1 MPALASFYDHSS
13 LVSSLTY
20 GNGNTKSYVYDDQQR
35 IKQTYVDNTLTSQ
48 YNYDRLGNLVKY
60 SDAKTG
66 ITWNHEYD
74 LIGRATRSDASD
86 GRYIG
91 YTYDSF
97 NRLYTVK
104 ENVRGYELKTVYDYD
119 DQCNYSE
126 KSGLVTGLTM
136 NNCRQFVYSYDKLNR
151 LTSKT
156 LLKSYGVKTTYSYL
170 EGAGENT
177 TTALIKSVNNDGELL
192 EYAYDEN
199 GNITS
204 VKKNGALLESY
215 EYDALNQLTKV
226 TRGSEVYTYTYDNAG
241 NILSVKKNGA
251 VIKDYGYSDPEWK
264 DLLTSFNGQTITY
277 DAIGNPL
284 TYRDGMTMTWQSGR
298 QLASINKDG
307 LSATFAYDANGHRTQ
322 KTVNGVTTNYYWVGD
337 RLQYMATGDDM
348 YVFFYDDKG
357 TPYGVFTLID
367 GVQEHLFY
375 LYNAQGD
382 VIAIINDYAERV
394 VNYEYSAWG
403 ELLSVTGS
411 KADTVGMLNPFRY
424 RGYCYD
430 TETGFY
436 YVSSRYYDPEIGRW
450 INADTTDILS
460 LTYYHPGQ
468 YNLFSYCNNNPA
480 NDRDDDGQ
488 LSWLAKIA
496 IGAAAIAVGVGVTA
510 LTGGA
515 ALPALAAGVKAAC
528 VAGAISAGTRAT
540 TTAVRSAVS
549 GDSFYTVLQKSAN
562 AAVDGFADGFMA
574 GGIAAGASQVASG
587 GFKIAAKLGAKAG
600 KSSGIKLGNTKI
612 LSPDA
617 VWQKNNGGTLI
628 KIGKTFRIDVGS
640 NTLLHMH
647 LPKVSSHIQIGT
659 VLSAVYGGIYGGLK

>member
-20 GNGNTKSYVYDDQQR
+20 GNGSTKSYVYDDQQR
-35 IKQTYVDNTLTSQ
+35 IKQTYVDNTLTSL

-60 SDAKTG
+60 SDAKIG
-66 ITWNHEYD
+66 LTWSHEYD

-91 YTYDSF
+91 YNYDSF

-177 TTALIKSVNNDGELL
+177 TTALIKSINNDGELL
-192 EYAYDEN
+192 EYAYDQN

-204 VKKNGALLESY
+204 IKKNGALLESY

-226 TRGSEVYTYTYDNAG
+226 TRGSEVYTYAYDNAG
-241 NILSVKKNGA
+241 NILSVKKNGTA
-251 VIKDYGYSDPEWK
+251 IKTYGYSDPEWK

-337 RLQYMATGDDM
+337 RLQYMAIGDDM

-382 VIAIINDYAERV
+382 VIAIIDDYAERV

-411 KADTVGMLNPFRY
+411 KADTVGVINPFRY

-430 TETGFY
+430 TETGLY
-436 YVSSRYYDPEIGRW
+436 YLNSRYYDPITQRFLNG
-450 INADTTDILS
+450 DGYVST
-460 LTYYHPGQ
+460 GQ
-468 YNLFSYCNNNPA
+468 GVLGNNMFAYCGNNPMNNYDPYGEFA
-480 NDRDDDGQ
+480 
-488 LSWLAKIA
+488 LSA
-496 IGAAAIAVGVGVTA
+496 TA
-510 LTGGA
+510 CGLIF
-515 ALPALAAGVKAAC
+515 ALASTLT
-528 VAGAISAGTRAT
+528 AIVLVDSIAKNPP
-540 TTAVRSAVS
+540 VLPPISLPRSKGNDVTQPLPPLPKYLERS
-549 GDSFYTVLQKSAN
+549 DDSAN
-562 AAVDGFADGFMA
+562 AAPKVKVKEKDITLPLPPGT
-574 GGIAAGASQVASG
+574 I
-587 GFKIAAKLGAKAG
+587 IYRY
-600 KSSGIKLGNTKI
+600 
-612 LSPDA
+612 
-617 VWQKNNGGTLI
+617 GGTNPGNLTPREKDKYSGLSFSTKPMPGAAMTTIEQLNATGIVYAVQDGPTHVSVRPVGATMEDWINAGSGSIWTQAVKSVVI
-628 KIGKTFRIDVGS
+628 KWDGD
-640 NTLLHMH
+640 
-647 LPKVSSHIQIGT
+647 
-659 VLSAVYGGIYGGLK
+659 Y

>member
-20 GNGNTKSYVYDDQQR
+20 GNGSTKSYVYDDQQR
-35 IKQTYVDNTLTSQ
+35 IKQTYVDNTLTSL

-66 ITWNHEYD
+66 LTWNHEYD

-104 ENVRGYELKTVYDYD
+104 ENIRGYELKTVYDYD

-192 EYAYDEN
+192 EYAYDQN

-251 VIKDYGYSDPEWK
+251 VIKTYGYSDPEWK

-382 VIAIINDYAERV
+382 VIAIIDDYAERV

-411 KADTVGMLNPFRY
+411 KADTVGTLNPFRY

-430 TETGFY
+430 TETGLY
-436 YVSSRYYDPEIGRW
+436 YLNSRYYDPTTQRFVNEDSYASTGRGVLG
-450 INADTTDILS
+450 NNMFA
-460 LTYYHPGQ
+460 
-468 YNLFSYCNNNPA
+468 YCLNNPISLIDCTGA
-480 NDRDDDGQ
+480 CPHDGKFYNDGPFE
-488 LSWLAKIA
+488 
-496 IGAAAIAVGVGVTA
+496 G
-510 LTGGA
+510 
-515 ALPALAAGVKAAC
+515 
-528 VAGAISAGTRAT
+528 
-540 TTAVRSAVS
+540 
-549 GDSFYTVLQKSAN
+549 
-562 AAVDGFADGFMA
+562 
-574 GGIAAGASQVASG
+574 
-587 GFKIAAKLGAKAG
+587 
-600 KSSGIKLGNTKI
+600 
-612 LSPDA
+612 
-617 VWQKNNGGTLI
+617 
-628 KIGKTFRIDVGS
+628 
-640 NTLLHMH
+640 
-647 LPKVSSHIQIGT
+647 
-659 VLSAVYGGIYGGLK
+659 

>member
-1 MPALASFYDHSS
+1 MRDKTVPASKTRSPFSFGEGLPALASFYDHSS

-20 GNGNTKSYVYDDQQR
+20 GNGSTKSYVYDDQQR
-35 IKQTYVDNTLTSQ
+35 IKQTYVDNTLTSL

-136 NNCRQFVYSYDKLNR
+136 NNSRQFVYGYDKLNR

-156 LLKSYGVKTTYSYL
+156 LLKNTGFKTSYSYL

-192 EYAYDEN
+192 EYAYDQN

-241 NILSVKKNGA
+241 NILSVKKNGT

-284 TYRDGMTMTWQSGR
+284 TYR
-298 QLASINKDG
+298 
-307 LSATFAYDANGHRTQ
+307 
-322 KTVNGVTTNYYWVGD
+322 
-337 RLQYMATGDDM
+337 
-348 YVFFYDDKG
+348 
-357 TPYGVFTLID
+357 
-367 GVQEHLFY
+367 
-375 LYNAQGD
+375 
-382 VIAIINDYAERV
+382 
-394 VNYEYSAWG
+394 
-403 ELLSVTGS
+403 
-411 KADTVGMLNPFRY
+411 
-424 RGYCYD
+424 GYCYD

-436 YVSSRYYDPEIGRW
+436 YVSSRNYDPEVGRF
-450 INADTTDILS
+450 INAYTIDV
-460 LTYYHPGQ
+460 LTATP
-468 YNLFSYCNNNPA
+468 
-480 NDRDDDGQ
+480 
-488 LSWLAKIA
+488 
-496 IGAAAIAVGVGVTA
+496 TA
-510 LTGGA
+510 LTDKNLFAYCDNNPVIRADYDGDFWHIVVGTVVGGA
-515 ALPALAAGVKAAC
+515 INAVVKMTTNALEGKSLTNGLATAVLSCMASGALAATGVGIVGSIMGNAAISMAENATNQIIENKGFKKFDVGDMLIDGAVGAASGAIGGAGKGNKHLTKLGKQTVKRTYNEASHKGLKAGVKEATKAASYYAKNTNAYYIKYAQSLPYDFMSIAEASF
-528 VAGAISAGTRAT
+528 VAC
-540 TTAVRSAVS
+540 
-549 GDSFYTVLQKSAN
+549 
-562 AAVDGFADGFMA
+562 
-574 GGIAAGASQVASG
+574 
-587 GFKIAAKLGAKAG
+587 
-600 KSSGIKLGNTKI
+600 
-612 LSPDA
+612 SPM
-617 VWQKNNGGTLI
+617 K
-628 KIGKTFRIDVGS
+628 RRYR
-640 NTLLHMH
+640 
-647 LPKVSSHIQIGT
+647 GT
-659 VLSAVYGGIYGGLK
+659 VEW

>member
-20 GNGNTKSYVYDDQQR
+20 GNGSTKSYVYDDQQR
-35 IKQTYVDNTLTSQ
+35 IKQTYVDNTLTSL

-66 ITWNHEYD
+66 LTWNHEYD

-241 NILSVKKNGA
+241 NILSVKKNDT
-251 VIKDYGYSDPEWK
+251 VIKDYGYTDSEWK
-264 DLLTSFNGQTITY
+264 DLLTLFNGQTITY

-307 LSATFAYDANGHRTQ
+307 LSATFVYDANGHRTQ

-382 VIAIINDYAERV
+382 VIAIIDDYAERV

-411 KADTVGMLNPFRY
+411 KADTVGVINPFRY

-430 TETGFY
+430 TETGLY
-436 YVSSRYYDPEIGRW
+436 YLNSRYYDPVTQRFVNGDKYASSGTGIIGFNMFTYCLNDP
-450 INADTTDILS
+450 ILLADNS
-460 LTYYHPGQ
+460 
-468 YNLFSYCNNNPA
+468 
-480 NDRDDDGQ
+480 
-488 LSWLAKIA
+488 
-496 IGAAAIAVGVGVTA
+496 
-510 LTGGA
+510 
-515 ALPALAAGVKAAC
+515 
-528 VAGAISAGTRAT
+528 GTRPD
-540 TTAVRSAVS
+540 VS
-549 GDSFYTVLQKSAN
+549 GDLRKESSEQRWISLGYINSSIKGKPLPSYPKIIGGKIPQEKKKRTIWQEFVCMGKVVHAIITSGHYEFEVSHGIAGN
-562 AAVDGFADGFMA
+562 IEVDGVGIDFGCKGSSATVILTEDGFDFQTY
-574 GGIAAGASQVASG
+574 GPECYIETGVLDSQLGIHYENGEFQDIIRMDNPGVIEIYSTGVCILG
-587 GFKIAAKLGAKAG
+587 GFKLSLGIDTNRLRK
-600 KSSGIKLGNTKI
+600 KI
-612 LSPDA
+612 CD
-617 VWQKNNGGTLI
+617 
-628 KIGKTFRIDVGS
+628 
-640 NTLLHMH
+640 
-647 LPKVSSHIQIGT
+647 
-659 VLSAVYGGIYGGLK
+659 IYE

>member
-20 GNGNTKSYVYDDQQR
+20 GNGSTKSYVYDDQQR
-35 IKQTYVDNTLTSQ
+35 IKQTYVDNTLTSL

-192 EYAYDEN
+192 EYAYDQN

-241 NILSVKKNGA
+241 NILSVKKNGT
-251 VIKDYGYSDPEWK
+251 VIKTYGYSDPEWK

-382 VIAIINDYAERV
+382 VIAIIDDYAERV

-411 KADTVGMLNPFRY
+411 KADTVGTLNPFRY

-430 TETGFY
+430 TETGLY
-436 YVSSRYYDPEIGRW
+436 YLNSRYYDPVTQRFVNGDGLLVTGNDLIG
-450 INADTTDILS
+450 L
-460 LTYYHPGQ
+460 
-468 YNLFSYCNNNPA
+468 NLFAYCGNNPIIYSDSTGYGKTYVIYYDDPNSGFYTQAA
-480 NDRDDDGQ
+480 NS
-488 LSWLAKIA
+488 LYYNANSKNVCM
-496 IGAAAIAVGVGVTA
+496 IGVSTRQDFTDAWNGMNGDIDHIYLYLHGGKGVLHFKGESMGFAEKHTFDELQKKKVSECVH
-510 LTGGA
+510 LFSCKGGA
-515 ALPALAAGVKAAC
+515 GKEGNN
-528 VAGAISAGTRAT
+528 VAWMI
-540 TTAVRSAVS
+540 
-549 GDSFYTVLQKSAN
+549 
-562 AAVDGFADGFMA
+562 
-574 GGIAAGASQVASG
+574 
-587 GFKIAAKLGAKAG
+587 AKLTNSKVIACTG
-600 KSSGIKLGNTKI
+600 KVSYMKIFGKYIARMSRDLGSFRTFYY
-612 LSPDA
+612 
-617 VWQKNNGGTLI
+617 Q
-628 KIGKTFRIDVGS
+628 KTFIFWGKRIAKS
-640 NTLLHMH
+640 
-647 LPKVSSHIQIGT
+647 K
-659 VLSAVYGGIYGGLK
+659 YGHA

>member
-20 GNGNTKSYVYDDQQR
+20 GNGSTKSYVYDDQQR
-35 IKQTYVDNTLTSQ
+35 IKQTYVDNTLTSL

-66 ITWNHEYD
+66 LTWNHEYD

-204 VKKNGALLESY
+204 IKKNGALLESY
-215 EYDALNQLTKV
+215 EYDALSQLTKV

-241 NILSVKKNGA
+241 NILSVKKNGT
-251 VIKDYGYSDPEWK
+251 VINTYGYSDPEWK

-337 RLQYMATGDDM
+337 RLQYMATGDDLL
-348 YVFFYDDKG
+348 VFLYDDKG
-357 TPYGVFTLID
+357 TPYGMFTVLD
-367 GVQEHLFY
+367 GVQQYFFY

-382 VIAIINDYAERV
+382 VIAIIDDYAERV

-411 KADTVGMLNPFRY
+411 KADTVGVLNPFRY

-430 TETGFY
+430 TETGLY
-436 YVSSRYYDPEIGRW
+436 YVSSRYYDPEVGRW
-450 INADTTDILS
+450 INADSQLNTSLGVLGYNTFAYCLSNPINKADYSGNKPGDLFDTMDEAARDFAEYINANSIEENREYASYIYSKTRIVIAFSHYETHRFLWFTWKTPVYTKVKKTQYSYRKPNRGTNNSSAVPKNPFGWYNQVAILHTHAAFDPNYYNDVFSETDINLAKRAEMPIYVATPLGTLRRYNPS
-460 LTYYHPGQ
+460 NDSDIIIFDDIPFDPNHPG
-468 YNLFSYCNNNPA
+468 
-480 NDRDDDGQ
+480 R
-488 LSWLAKIA
+488 
-496 IGAAAIAVGVGVTA
+496 
-510 LTGGA
+510 
-515 ALPALAAGVKAAC
+515 
-528 VAGAISAGTRAT
+528 
-540 TTAVRSAVS
+540 
-549 GDSFYTVLQKSAN
+549 
-562 AAVDGFADGFMA
+562 
-574 GGIAAGASQVASG
+574 
-587 GFKIAAKLGAKAG
+587 KLK
-600 KSSGIKLGNTKI
+600 
-612 LSPDA
+612 
-617 VWQKNNGGTLI
+617 
-628 KIGKTFRIDVGS
+628 
-640 NTLLHMH
+640 
-647 LPKVSSHIQIGT
+647 
-659 VLSAVYGGIYGGLK
+659 

>member
-1 MPALASFYDHSS
+1 
-13 LVSSLTY
+13 
-20 GNGNTKSYVYDDQQR
+20 
-35 IKQTYVDNTLTSQ
+35 
-48 YNYDRLGNLVKY
+48 
-60 SDAKTG
+60 
-66 ITWNHEYD
+66 
-74 LIGRATRSDASD
+74 
-86 GRYIG
+86 
-91 YTYDSF
+91 
-97 NRLYTVK
+97 
-104 ENVRGYELKTVYDYD
+104 
-119 DQCNYSE
+119 
-126 KSGLVTGLTM
+126 M
-136 NNCRQFVYSYDKLNR
+136 NNCRQFVYGYDKLNR

-204 VKKNGALLESY
+204 IKENGALLESY

-226 TRGSEVYTYTYDNAG
+226 TRGSEIYTYTYDNAG

-251 VIKDYGYSDPEWK
+251 VIKDYGYSDLEWK

-337 RLQYMATGDDM
+337 RLQYMATGDDLL
-348 YVFFYDDKG
+348 VFLYDDKG
-357 TPYGVFTLID
+357 TPYGMFTVLD
-367 GVQEHLFY
+367 GVQQYFFY

-382 VIAIINDYAERV
+382 VIAIIDDYAERV

-411 KADTVGMLNPFRY
+411 KADTVGTLNPFRY

-430 TETGFY
+430 TETGLY
-436 YVSSRYYDPEIGRW
+436 YVSSRYYDPAVGRW

-460 LTYYHPGQ
+460 LTYHHPGQ

-510 LTGGA
+510 FTGGT

-549 GDSFYTVLQKSAN
+549 GNSFSTVLQKSVN

-574 GGIAAGASQVASG
+574 GGIVAGASQVASG
-587 GFKIAAKLGAKAG
+587 GFKIAAKLGAKSG
-600 KSSGIKLGNTKI
+600 KDSGIKLGNTKI

-659 VLSAVYGGIYGGLK
+659 VLSAVYGSIYGGLK

>member
-1 MPALASFYDHSS
+1 MFLQDLLSSVTDAAGNTTSYTYDANTDRMLSVTSGNSTVFYAYDTYGTLQNITSAGGTVYSFTYDQFGRTTNVKVGSRTLSSTSYLNDHSS

-20 GNGNTKSYVYDDQQR
+20 GNGSTKSYVYDDQQR
-35 IKQTYVDNTLTSQ
+35 IKQTYVDNTLTSL

-66 ITWNHEYD
+66 LTWNHEYD

-104 ENVRGYELKTVYDYD
+104 ENVRGHEFRTVYDYD

-136 NNCRQFVYSYDKLNR
+136 NNSRQFVYGYDKLNR

-204 VKKNGALLESY
+204 IKKNGALLESY

-226 TRGSEVYTYTYDNAG
+226 TRGSEIYTYTYDNAG

-251 VIKDYGYSDPEWK
+251 VIKTYGYSDPEWK

-337 RLQYMATGDDM
+337 RLQYMATGDDLI
-348 YVFFYDDKG
+348 VFLYDDKG
-357 TPYGVFTLID
+357 TPYGMFTVLD
-367 GVQEHLFY
+367 GVQQYFFY

-382 VIAIINDYAERV
+382 VIAIIDDYAERV

-411 KADTVGMLNPFRY
+411 KADTIGTLNPFRY

-430 TETGFY
+430 TETGLY
-436 YVSSRYYDPEIGRW
+436 YLNSRYYDP
-450 INADTTDILS
+450 TTQRFVNGDGYASTGQGIL
-460 LTYYHPGQ
+460 G
-468 YNLFSYCNNNPA
+468 NNMFAYCLNNPVNC
-480 NDRDDDGQ
+480 NDADGRMAAATGA
-488 LSWLAKIA
+488 LAYGMCMGATNIWNPAGWAILAATAVVA
-496 IGAAAIAVGVGVTA
+496 IGICVIPWDDVGKSISKGWNKIKNIAKSA
-510 LTGGA
+510 S
-515 ALPALAAGVKAAC
+515 
-528 VAGAISAGTRAT
+528 IS
-540 TTAVRSAVS
+540 RSISKAVS
-549 GDSFYTVLQKSAN
+549 K
-562 AAVDGFADGFMA
+562 
-574 GGIAAGASQVASG
+574 
-587 GFKIAAKLGAKAG
+587 AK
-600 KSSGIKLGNTKI
+600 TKI
-612 LSPDA
+612 RNE
-617 VWQKNNGGTLI
+617 KNDMITGL
-628 KIGKTFRIDVGS
+628 R
-640 NTLLHMH
+640 HM
-647 LPKVSSHIQIGT
+647 
-659 VLSAVYGGIYGGLK
+659 

>member
-20 GNGNTKSYVYDDQQR
+20 GNGSTKSYVYDDQQR

-104 ENVRGYELKTVYDYD
+104 ENVRGYELKTVYDYG

>member
-20 GNGNTKSYVYDDQQR
+20 GNGSTKSYVYDDQQR
-35 IKQTYVDNTLTSQ
+35 IKQTYVDNTLTSV

-60 SDAKTG
+60 SDAKIG
-66 ITWNHEYD
+66 LTWSHEYD

-177 TTALIKSVNNDGELL
+177 TTALIKSINNDGELL
-192 EYAYDEN
+192 EYAYDQN

-204 VKKNGALLESY
+204 IKKNGALLESY

-226 TRGSEVYTYTYDNAG
+226 TRGSEVYTYAYDNAG
-241 NILSVKKNGA
+241 NILSVKKNGTA
-251 VIKDYGYSDPEWK
+251 IKTYGYSDPEWK

-337 RLQYMATGDDM
+337 RLQYMAIGDDM

-382 VIAIINDYAERV
+382 VIAIIDDYAERV

-411 KADTVGMLNPFRY
+411 KADTVGMINPFRY

-430 TETGFY
+430 TETGLY
-436 YVSSRYYDPEIGRW
+436 YISSRYYDPEIGRW
-450 INADTTDILS
+450 INADGYVSTGQGVLGNNMFAYCGNNPVNRVDHTGQFWSEIWEFAKTAVAEIGKTMGVMSPAYAGCGGVAVADGPLPFGDIVAAAGAAL
-460 LTYYHPGQ
+460 LTVGAIGYGIYQATQAPSISIPKADTKEKDITAPPDVGKKYYHVTTPENAASIISSGVLTGSKWEAG
-468 YNLFSYCNNNPA
+468 YVYAWRFKPSKYAIERSGAHTGTIISFKTSAPFV
-480 NDRDDDGQ
+480 DDDGVNSIIKF
-488 LSWLAKIA
+488 LFGPVVSLMP
-496 IGAAAIAVGVGVTA
+496 GPIAVWDVEIVG
-510 LTGGA
+510 
-515 ALPALAAGVKAAC
+515 
-528 VAGAISAGTRAT
+528 
-540 TTAVRSAVS
+540 
-549 GDSFYTVLQKSAN
+549 
-562 AAVDGFADGFMA
+562 
-574 GGIAAGASQVASG
+574 
-587 GFKIAAKLGAKAG
+587 
-600 KSSGIKLGNTKI
+600 
-612 LSPDA
+612 
-617 VWQKNNGGTLI
+617 
-628 KIGKTFRIDVGS
+628 
-640 NTLLHMH
+640 
-647 LPKVSSHIQIGT
+647 
-659 VLSAVYGGIYGGLK
+659 

>member
-20 GNGNTKSYVYDDQQR
+20 GNGSTKSYVYDDQQR

-66 ITWNHEYD
+66 LTWNHEYD

-104 ENVRGYELKTVYDYD
+104 ENVRGHEFRTVYDYD

-136 NNCRQFVYSYDKLNR
+136 NNSRQFVYGYDKLNR

-156 LLKSYGVKTTYSYL
+156 LLKNTGFKTSYSYL

-241 NILSVKKNGA
+241 NILSVKKNGT
-251 VIKDYGYSDPEWK
+251 VIKTYGYSDPEWK

-337 RLQYMATGDDM
+337 RLQYTATGDDLL
-348 YVFFYDDKG
+348 VFLYDDKG
-357 TPYGVFTLID
+357 TPYGMFTVLD
-367 GVQEHLFY
+367 GVQQYFFY

-382 VIAIINDYAERV
+382 VIAIIDDYAERV

-411 KADTVGMLNPFRY
+411 KADTVGVLNPFRY

-430 TETGFY
+430 TETGLY
-436 YVSSRYYDPEIGRW
+436 YLNSRYYDPVTQRFLNGDGLLVTGNDLIG
-450 INADTTDILS
+450 L
-460 LTYYHPGQ
+460 
-468 YNLFSYCNNNPA
+468 NLFTYCGNNPIIYSDSTGYGKTYVIYYDDPNSGFYTQAA
-480 NDRDDDGQ
+480 NSLYYD
-488 LSWLAKIA
+488 SNSKNVCM
-496 IGAAAIAVGVGVTA
+496 IGVSTRQDFIDAWNGMNGDIDHIYLYLHGGKGA
-510 LTGGA
+510 LHFKGESMGFAEKHTFDELQKKKVSECVHLFSCKGGA
-515 ALPALAAGVKAAC
+515 GKEGNN
-528 VAGAISAGTRAT
+528 VAWMI
-540 TTAVRSAVS
+540 
-549 GDSFYTVLQKSAN
+549 
-562 AAVDGFADGFMA
+562 
-574 GGIAAGASQVASG
+574 
-587 GFKIAAKLGAKAG
+587 AKLTNSKVIACTG
-600 KSSGIKLGNTKI
+600 KVSYMKIFGKYIARMSRDLGSFRTFYY
-612 LSPDA
+612 
-617 VWQKNNGGTLI
+617 Q
-628 KIGKTFRIDVGS
+628 KTFIFWGKRIAKS
-640 NTLLHMH
+640 
-647 LPKVSSHIQIGT
+647 KYSH
-659 VLSAVYGGIYGGLK
+659 A

>member
-1 MPALASFYDHSS
+1 M
-13 LVSSLTY
+13 
-20 GNGNTKSYVYDDQQR
+20 
-35 IKQTYVDNTLTSQ
+35 
-48 YNYDRLGNLVKY
+48 KY

-66 ITWNHEYD
+66 LTWNHEYD

-104 ENVRGYELKTVYDYD
+104 ENVRGHEFRTVYDYD

-136 NNCRQFVYSYDKLNR
+136 NNSRQFVYSYDSLNR
-151 LTSKT
+151 LASKT
-156 LLKSYGVKTTYSYL
+156 LLKNTGFKTSYSYL

-204 VKKNGALLESY
+204 IKKNGALLESY

-251 VIKDYGYSDPEWK
+251 VIKTYGYSDPEWK
-264 DLLTSFNGQTITY
+264 DLLTSFNGQAITY

-337 RLQYMATGDDM
+337 RLQYMATGDDLL
-348 YVFFYDDKG
+348 VFLYDDKG

-382 VIAIINDYAERV
+382 VIAIIDDYAERV

-411 KADTVGMLNPFRY
+411 KADTVGVLNPFRY

-430 TETGFY
+430 TETGLY
-436 YVSSRYYDPEIGRW
+436 YVSSRYYDPAVGRW

-460 LTYYHPGQ
+460 LTYHHPGQ

-510 LTGGA
+510 FTGGT

-549 GDSFYTVLQKSAN
+549 GNSFSTVLQKSVN

-587 GFKIAAKLGAKAG
+587 GFKIAAKLGAKSG
-600 KSSGIKLGNTKI
+600 KDSGIKLGNTKI